1 MKINLYDFDKTIYDG
16 DSSVDFFLFNL
27 KKQPLLFFH
36 IFKMFYV
43 LIKYKLKKI
52 DKTQMKVVV
61 FSYLKKIKN
70 IDERID
76 LFWEKNK
83 KKIKSFYLLKKHDKD
98 IIISASP
105 EFLLNPLKDYLKC
118 KMIIASKV
126 DKCTG
131 EFDGLNCHDEE
142 KVRRLNE
149 IINNYKVIEA
159 YSDSKA
165 DIPILKLA
173 EKSFYVKGNTIIPT
187 NFQ

>member
-36 IFKMFYV
+36 IFKMIYV
-43 LIKYKLKKI
+43 LIKNKLKFI
-52 DKTQMKVVV
+52 DKTEMKIVI

-70 IDERID
+70 IDERVD
-76 LFWEKNK
+76 MFWEKNK

-118 KMIIASKV
+118 KMIIASRVNK
-126 DKCTG
+126 KTG

-149 IINNYKVIEA
+149 VIDNYEVIEA
-159 YSDSKA
+159 YSDSTA

-173 EKSFYVKGNTIIPT
+173 NKSFYVKGNKIIPT
-187 NFQ
+187 DF

>member
-27 KKQPLLFFH
+27 KKQPLLIFH
-36 IFKMFYV
+36 IFKMIFV
-43 LIKYKLKKI
+43 LIKYKLKII

-61 FSYLKKIKN
+61 FSYLKKVKN
-70 IDERID
+70 IDNRID
-76 LFWEKNK
+76 LFWQKNK

-118 KMIIASKV
+118 KMIIASRV
-126 DKCTG
+126 DKYTG
-131 EFDGLNCHDEE
+131 EFDGLNCHDYE

-149 IINNYKVIEA
+149 VIDDYQVIES
-159 YSDSKA
+159 YSDSTA

-173 EKSFYVKGNTIIPT
+173 EKAYYVKGNKIIPT
-187 NFQ
+187 KF